1 MSAII
6 QDIEALWR
14 KLTQSRVIKE
24 SLVGGQPDV
33 YMRSKGQG
41 SQPVE
46 LETTGPEEETALVE
60 GEQRALA
67 I

>member
-33 YMRSKGQG
+33 YMRSEGQG